1 VKARG
6 GPRVVVRAARAEEFD
21 QLVAWNAELVRDEGN
36 DSGLTAAEI
45 APRLREWLA
54 TDYRASVF
62 EVDGVPFGYA
72 IHREL
77 ADITH
82 LRHFHV
88 VARFRRRGLG
98 RQVVEILRNEVFPRD
113 RRLLVE
119 ALVSNAAGIAFW
131 EAVGFAKRYVGLQ
144 IAPPAAGKQRTRD

>member
-1 VKARG
+1 MKATRG
-6 GPRVVVRAARAEEFD
+6 GPRVVVRAARADEFER
-21 QLVAWNAELVRDEGN
+21 LVAWNVELVRDEGN
-36 DSGLTAAEI
+36 DSGLTAADIE
-45 APRLREWLA
+45 PRLREWLA

-62 EVDGVPFGYA
+62 EVDGEPFGYA

-88 VARFRRRGLG
+88 EARFRRRGLG
-98 RQVVEILRNEVFPRD
+98 RQAVAILRNEVFPRD

-119 ALVSNAAGIAFW
+119 ALVSNTAGIAFW

-144 IAPPAAGKQRTRD
+144 IAPPVNAK